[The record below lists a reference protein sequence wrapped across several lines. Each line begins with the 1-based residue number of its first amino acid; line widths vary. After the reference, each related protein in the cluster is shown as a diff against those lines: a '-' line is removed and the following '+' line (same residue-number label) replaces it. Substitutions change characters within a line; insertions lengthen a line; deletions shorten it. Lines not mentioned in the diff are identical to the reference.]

1 MSSTTYDEARAEA
14 FAGRMLD
21 LLNGGALAVMI
32 SVGHRT
38 GLLDALA
45 AQGDVTSQELAT
57 AAGLDE
63 RYVREWLGA
72 MTAGRIVELDPAT
85 ARYTLPAEHAAW
97 LTRAASPDNLAVE
110 AQWITSLS
118 AVEDDIVDCFREGG
132 GVPYERYARFHEVM
146 AEESAQTVLSVL
158 FSHILPLVPGMSE
171 RLEDGASL
179 LDLGCGR
186 GRALLLLAER
196 FPNST
201 FQGYDLSHDA
211 IAYASGQAA
220 ERDLGNVS
228 FSQRDL
234 STFDEDA
241 EPGAFAYVTTFD
253 AVHDQAKPLALLK
266 GIRLSLEPDGT
277 YLMQDIQGSS
287 HHHENIDH
295 PGGPLL
301 YMISCMHCMTVS
313 LAQGGEGL
321 GAMWGEQK
329 ARELLGE
336 AGFHLGRRAPPRAR
350 PVQRVLRGSDSL
362 QNDDHVAM
370 RRWTPRGGV
379 LGRAHISLIWA
390 LPASLPRGVH
400 HPPRD
405 GRSL

>member
-1 MSSTTYDEARAEA
+1 MVATTYDEARAEA

-45 AQGDVTSQELAT
+45 AQGDVTSRELAT
-57 AAGLDE
+57 AADLDE

-118 AVEDDIVDCFREGG
+118 AVEDDIVDCFRDGG

-186 GRALLLLAER
+186 GRALLLLAQR

-253 AVHDQAKPLALLK
+253 AVHDQARPLALLK

-329 ARELLGE
+329 ARELLAE
-336 AGFHLGRRAPPRAR
+336 AGFTSVDVHLLEHDPFNAYFVVR
-350 PVQRVLRGSDSL
+350 P
-362 QNDDHVAM
+362 
-370 RRWTPRGGV
+370 
-379 LGRAHISLIWA
+379 
-390 LPASLPRGVH
+390 
-400 HPPRD
+400 
-405 GRSL
+405 

>member
-1 MSSTTYDEARAEA
+1 MSATAYDQSRAEA

-21 LLNGGALAVMI
+21 LLNGGALSVMI

-45 AQGDVTSQELAT
+45 ELDDATSRELAD

-72 MTAGRIVELDPAT
+72 MTAGRIVEVDPVT
-85 ARYTLPAEHAAW
+85 ARYSLPAEHAAW
-97 LTRAASPDNLAVE
+97 LTRAAAPDNLAVE

-118 AVEDDIVDCFREGG
+118 TVEDDIVECFRTGG
-132 GVPYERYARFHEVM
+132 GVPYDRYPRFHEVM

-158 FSHILPLVPGMSE
+158 FSHILPLVPGMNE
-171 RLEDGASL
+171 RLEEGASL

-196 FPNST
+196 FPQST
-201 FQGYDLSHDA
+201 FHGLDLSAEA
-211 IAYASGQAA
+211 IAHASGQAA
-220 ERDLGNVS
+220 EDSLANVH
-228 FSQRDL
+228 FEQRDL
-234 STFDEDA
+234 STFDRDA
-241 EPGAFAYVTTFD
+241 GPEAFDYMTTFD
-253 AVHDQAKPLALLK
+253 AVHDQARPLAMLK
-266 GIRLSLEPDGT
+266 GIRRTLAPGGT

-287 HHHENIDH
+287 HVHENVDH

-313 LAQGGEGL
+313 LAQGGDGL

-329 ARELLGE
+329 ARELLAE
-336 AGFHLGRRAPPRAR
+336 AGFTSVDVHLLEHDPFNAYFVVR
-350 PVQRVLRGSDSL
+350 P
-362 QNDDHVAM
+362 
-370 RRWTPRGGV
+370 
-379 LGRAHISLIWA
+379 
-390 LPASLPRGVH
+390 
-400 HPPRD
+400 
-405 GRSL
+405 